1 MKFKE
6 KVDRLGKL
14 RAQIADLKAEM
25 EIIEAGFKAK
35 HTNIVLI
42 GDLFEMV
49 LFTCDRK
56 QTDWKGIA
64 HKLNAST
71 RLINANTEIKQV
83 KTIKVTAR
91 KVA

>member
-1 MKFKE
+1 MKWKE

-14 RAQIADLKAEM
+14 RARIADLKAEM
-25 EIIEAGFKAK
+25 DEIEQGFKAK
-35 HTNIVLI
+35 HDNIVLV

-49 LFTCDRK
+49 LFTSDRR

-64 HKLNAST
+64 HKLDASHQ
-71 RLINANTEIKQV
+71 LIRANTEIKQV